1 MGEDL
6 GMASNLK
13 TERFFIS
20 ILPNFFGTYFE
31 MGIVLGI
38 DR

>member
-13 TERFFIS
+13 TERFFTS
-20 ILPNFFGTYFE
+20 IFPKFFGTYFE